1 VGGGRGLVVGVAAV
15 VLEIEKGSLGVFGYV
30 VSDGA
35 WSSGLEEW
43 MISTDL
49 RNTTWHVSGWEMSAG
64 GLSRLEGCE
73 TYFHTIK
80 DFAIPL
86 VLPLLR
92 FLAVSELHQN
102 HVSIRP

>member
-1 VGGGRGLVVGVAAV
+1 VGGGRGLVVGVVAV
-15 VLEIEKGSLGVFGYV
+15 VPEIEKGSLGVLGYV

-35 WSSGLEEW
+35 WSSGLEEL

-49 RNTTWHVSGWEMSAG
+49 RNTTWHVSGWEMSVG
-64 GLSRLEGCE
+64 ELSRLGGCE
-73 TYFHTIK
+73 TYFHTIE

-86 VLPLLR
+86 MLPLLC

-102 HVSIRP
+102 HVSIRS